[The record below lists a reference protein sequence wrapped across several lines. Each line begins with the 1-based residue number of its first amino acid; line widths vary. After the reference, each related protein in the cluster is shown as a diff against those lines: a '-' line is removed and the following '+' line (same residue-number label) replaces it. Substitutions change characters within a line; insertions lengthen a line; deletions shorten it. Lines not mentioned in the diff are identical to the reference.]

1 MKYIFISIS
10 LFLIYSLNADEINKK
25 EFPYILPISVE
36 RFNVATDYQPISK
49 TEDEKETENKENA
62 TPETIKV
69 DSDKDGIYDNKDE
82 CPDTS
87 RDFVVDTRGCPL
99 TTTLKVNFQ
108 SSKADIL
115 PDSQEEIKRFADF
128 LRKNEEYQVII
139 YGYTDNS
146 GNEASNKRLSQNRA
160 KAVMRALID
169 NGIKL
174 IRLTAIGM
182 GSKNPIADN
191 ATPEGRTKNRRI
203 EVELIQ

>member
-1 MKYIFISIS
+1 MKYIFVSIS

-62 TPETIKV
+62 APETIKI
-69 DSDKDGIYDNKDE
+69 DSDKDGISDNKDE

-87 RDFVVDTRGCPL
+87 RDFVVDARGCPL
-99 TTTLKVNFQ
+99 TATLKVNFQ

-128 LRKNEEYQVII
+128 LRKNKEYQVII

>member
-128 LRKNEEYQVII
+128 LRKNKEYQVII